1 VSGASGRSA
10 AASAWQAAT
19 KVYLPLVDQAPQP
32 KRQGFLVAGK
42 ATLLGGDPRDLM
54 LRDHTTRDG
63 LQKDFPDRH
72 ESDVTTWLH
81 LAAPGLAPWL
91 NHASGSLRFRCVV
104 VLQPGVL

>member
-1 VSGASGRSA
+1 MSGASGRSA
-10 AASAWQAAT
+10 AAPAWQAAT

-72 ESDVTTWLH
+72 ESDVTTSLH
-81 LAAPGLAPWL
+81 LAAPSLAPRPV
-91 NHASGSLRFRCVV
+91 SLR
-104 VLQPGVL
+104 G